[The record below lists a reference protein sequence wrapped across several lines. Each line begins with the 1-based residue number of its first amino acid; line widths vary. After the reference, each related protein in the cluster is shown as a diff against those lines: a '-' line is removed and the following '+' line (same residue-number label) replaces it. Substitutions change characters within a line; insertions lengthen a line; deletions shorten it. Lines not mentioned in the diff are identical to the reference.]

1 MATQTLTFVK
11 VGEEYV
17 AAFETT
23 ADFALHL
30 ERPEAGSL
38 TLGVSSV
45 KDGDF
50 ARVENLS
57 SRVRYQTVF
66 DYDFLG
72 GIYPKYIRVASET
85 APTMAVVT
93 SEGEITPIKI
103 KSDVIPLGV
112 SIQHING
119 YAYTT
124 EEWTEEGFSND
135 LANGVIVATEEHKF
149 VIAKSSFPNNMY
161 WSSVGNVLIEGI
173 LAATDKNEALSDY
186 SGKENTALMLN
197 YDTSRAGYSCANFT
211 FPNGNKG
218 YLPAL
223 GELEIA
229 YQNRDAIDA
238 ALVLVGSNA
247 IDRQTGLWSSTQRA
261 YNSAWYR
268 PWGNGVGPTYD
279 SKVNAYQVRPFT
291 TL

>member
-85 APTMAVVT
+85 EPTMAVVT

-103 KSDVIPLGV
+103 KGDIPDPGV
-112 SIQHING
+112 YIQHING
-119 YAYTT
+119 EYFTS
-124 EEWTEEGFSND
+124 EEWTAGGYSND
-135 LANGVIVATEEHKF
+135 LANGVLVASKECTF
-149 VIAKSSFPNNMY
+149 VMAKEDVGSRKQ
-161 WSSVGNVLIEGI
+161 WSSDTNNAVDGI
-173 LAATDKNEALSDY
+173 LTTGKLAVAETDYLGEA
-186 SGKENTALMLN
+186 NTALMLAT
-197 YDTSRAGYSCANFT
+197 DTKGAGYLCANYV
-211 FPNGNKG
+211 FPNGKKG

-223 GELEIA
+223 GEWNVA
-229 YQNRDAIDA
+229 YANKSDINSLMTLIGDTS
-238 ALVLVGSNA
+238 LGSNFY
-247 IDRQTGLWSSTQRA
+247 WSSTQFSA
-261 YNSAWYR
+261 ASAWVMG
-268 PWGNGVGPTYD
+268 WGSGPTGGNL
-279 SKVNAYQVRPFT
+279 KENIGHVRAFT